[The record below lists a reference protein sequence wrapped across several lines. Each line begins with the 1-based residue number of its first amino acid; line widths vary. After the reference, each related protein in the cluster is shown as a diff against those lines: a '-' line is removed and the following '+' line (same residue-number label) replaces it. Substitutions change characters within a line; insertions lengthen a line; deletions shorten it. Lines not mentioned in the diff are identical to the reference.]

1 MAKIIIEPL
10 PKNDPIFKNSFLTY
24 GKKPIK
30 KDVKTKEVKCP
41 LKKVTLQEWQALG
54 LPTEISTVHLG
65 NTALTEKIKE
75 NHIKNEEEKGIVKKK

>member
-24 GKKPIK
+24 GKKSIK

-41 LKKVTLQEWQALG
+41 LKK
-54 LPTEISTVHLG
+54 
-65 NTALTEKIKE
+65 
-75 NHIKNEEEKGIVKKK
+75 